1 MTPPTAPN
9 PARDPRRRETEPAP
23 DGQQVIMAW
32 ATCPPDRADALASA
46 LVDERLAACVN
57 ITAPVTSVYRWQG
70 EVARDDERLLI
81 IKTTMGRRE
90 AMAARLLELHPY
102 DVPELLFMPVGG
114 SGPYLEWVRASVAD
128 ADRP

>member
-1 MTPPTAPN
+1 MTPTTTPSPDQ
-9 PARDPRRRETEPAP
+9 DPRRRQAAP
-23 DGQQVIMAW
+23 PGDDQQVIMAW

-81 IKTTMGRRE
+81 IKTTMARRE
-90 AMAARLLELHPY
+90 AMASRLFELHPY
-102 DVPELLFMPVGG
+102 DVPELLFVPVGG
-114 SGPYLEWVRASVAD
+114 SAPYLEWVRTSVAD
-128 ADRP
+128 ADRS